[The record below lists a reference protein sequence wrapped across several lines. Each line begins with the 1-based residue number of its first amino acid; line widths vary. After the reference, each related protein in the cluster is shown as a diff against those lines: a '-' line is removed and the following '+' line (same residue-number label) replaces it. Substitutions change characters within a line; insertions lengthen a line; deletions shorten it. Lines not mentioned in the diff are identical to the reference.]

1 MRKELFKQFSC
12 DLVVINQDKS
22 NNDNTE
28 KEIFE
33 DIISLLHCFAMK
45 MYSSKRKKEIN
56 LIKEDLENEI
66 SL

>member
-1 MRKELFKQFSC
+1 MWKELFKQFSC
-12 DLVVINQDKS
+12 DLVVINQDES

-45 MYSSKRKKEIN
+45 MYSSKRKKKIN